1 MWFDAQRPDA
11 LRNIRHNAQDRDGTA
26 LVIAAILLHHKA
38 HTCYT
43 CLLCSLYQ
51 LQLFYQCPG
60 GHVHPSTEHF
70 SWCSSRI
77 TCCTVPTFSKIAC
90 QALDASSTGL
100 VTTLVVQGLDPNL
113 NGVTHNTLQ
122 HHLCSI
128 TYTHIGLFCYPAG
141 LQKYGW
147 EAHDGHS
154 FGRQELYDTDVR
166 LTTSWVST

>member
-1 MWFDAQRPDA
+1 MRSPKSLVAGLMWFDAQRPDA

-38 HTCYT
+38 YTCYT

-70 SWCSSRI
+70 SWCSSKI

-90 QALDASSTGL
+90 QALGASSTGL
-100 VTTLVVQGLDPNL
+100 VTTLVVQGLDSEWRDSQHL
-113 NGVTHNTLQ
+113 AASSVF
-122 HHLCSI
+122 HHLHPHWFVLLSCRASEVWL
-128 TYTHIGLFCYPAG
+128 G
-141 LQKYGW
+141 
-147 EAHDGHS
+147 
-154 FGRQELYDTDVR
+154 
-166 LTTSWVST
+166 ST